1 MSRSCILSKDE
12 KRFLELYDGMS
23 VLCAKNGWGDPHS
36 YARGKEINASIRL
49 GHSVS
54 PTLSGADA
62 YDADGLPVE
71 YKSTIA
77 KNCKGTYTGIS
88 KQSTWDEQVKHL
100 QEEKI
105 GKYHEHYY
113 NRFCRYGGLLESWKM
128 ASDKVLALLLPKV
141 KKSFDNSS
149 TQADPRLRGDISWT
163 EIKKYGTQVI

>member
-1 MSRSCILSKDE
+1 MTKDE
-12 KRFLELYDGMS
+12 KEFLKKYDELS
-23 VLCAKNGWGDPHS
+23 ALCAKNGWGDPHS

-49 GHSVS
+49 GHRVS

-113 NRFCRYGGLLESWKM
+113 NRFERNGGLVESWKM
-128 ASDKVLALLLPKV
+128 SGDKVLELLLPKV
-141 KKSFDNSS
+141 KKSFNKSS
-149 TQADPRLRGDISWT
+149 TKKDPRLSATIKWA

>member
-1 MSRSCILSKDE
+1 MSKDE

-105 GKYHEHYY
+105 GKYQFTLY
-113 NRFCRYGGLLESWKM
+113 LL
-128 ASDKVLALLLPKV
+128 
-141 KKSFDNSS
+141 
-149 TQADPRLRGDISWT
+149 
-163 EIKKYGTQVI
+163 IKTII